1 MLPKYEQIKQDL
13 LREIKI
19 IPLFTVINFILKP
32 ILNENM
38 LLVLSQLSK
47 H

>member
-13 LREIKI
+13 LREIKNHTFI
-19 IPLFTVINFILKP
+19 MVINFILKP

>member
-13 LREIKI
+13 LREIKNH
-19 IPLFTVINFILKP
+19 TFILKP